1 MTKIRASHILCK
13 SKPESQNV
21 MDRLKSGETFDALAK
36 DKSICPSGKR
46 GGDLGYFGKGVM
58 VKEFEKAAFKLK
70 KGDVTGEPVKTD
82 FGWHIIKR
90 TG

>member
-1 MTKIRASHILCK
+1 
-13 SKPESQNV
+13 
-21 MDRLKSGETFDALAK
+21 MDRLKSGESFDAMAK

-46 GGDLGYFGKGVM
+46 GGDLGFFGKGVM

-70 KGDVTGEPVKTD
+70 KGEVTGEPVKTD